1 VSGSIVAHVAGRPIT
16 LAEVEEREAELAGGP
31 RGRHLGPSDGPARAY
46 ARRWLVR
53 ELVAEAVIRLEAG
66 GDGGHDVRALVD
78 RVSGD
83 AVVSEDEA
91 RGYYVRNPD
100 LFRRPERRH
109 IRQVVVRDEATAR
122 ALSDTEPTLLE
133 RADDMWI
140 VRGELAGPLEVAIFG
155 APVGAVV
162 GPIRTEHGWHVARVD
177 GAELASVAPF
187 EDVRAVI
194 EGELLG
200 AARRRVFEDW
210 LEHRRSEL
218 AVVEPE
224 FAHPGDPA
232 GGLPTHRH

>member
-16 LAEVEEREAELAGGP
+16 LADVEEREADLARSA
-31 RGRHLGPSDGPARAY
+31 RGRHLGPSDGPIRMY

-53 ELVAEAVIRLEAG
+53 ELVGEAVIRHEAG
-66 GDGGHDVRALVD
+66 GDDRRDVRALVE
-78 RVSGD
+78 RVAGG
-83 AVVSEDEA
+83 AVVSDHEA
-91 RGYYVRNPD
+91 RAYYLRNPD

-133 RADDMWI
+133 RGDDMWI

-162 GPIRTEHGWHVARVD
+162 GPIRTEHGWHVVRVD
-177 GAELASVAPF
+177 ASELASVAPF

-194 EGELLG
+194 EAELLG

>member
-16 LAEVEEREAELAGGP
+16 LAEVEERETELAGGP
-31 RGRHLGPSDGPARAY
+31 RGRHLGPSNGPARTY

-78 RVSGD
+78 RVSGG
-83 AVVSEDEA
+83 AAVSEDEA

-100 LFRRPERRH
+100 LFRRPERRR
-109 IRQVVVRDEATAR
+109 IRHVVVADEPTAR
-122 ALSDTEPTLLE
+122 AVVDEPARLE
-133 RADDMWI
+133 EGDDVRI
-140 VRGELAGPLEVAIFG
+140 VRGELAGPLEEALFG
-155 APVGAVV
+155 ASVGAVV

-177 GAELASVAPF
+177 AAELASVAPF

-194 EGELLG
+194 EAELLD
-200 AARRRVFEDW
+200 AARRRAFEDW

-232 GGLPTHRH
+232 AGLPTHRH